1 MLFGLGVREISK
13 WQKINNSLIIK
24 KRMFLSSLKSSL
36 AEERINTSLFR
47 HLNDINLKTE
57 RWQDTQHA

>member
-1 MLFGLGVREISK
+1 
-13 WQKINNSLIIK
+13 
-24 KRMFLSSLKSSL
+24 MFLSSLKSSL
-36 AEERINTSLFR
+36 AEERINTLLFR

>member
-1 MLFGLGVREISK
+1 
-13 WQKINNSLIIK
+13 
-24 KRMFLSSLKSSL
+24 MFLSSLKSSL